1 MDLVFSRPRYVP
13 GDPLDLVFGD
23 TLGPEILPL
32 TLQGTLYLGAP
43 EATGTLLYD
52 NRLPA
57 TVSAGFTARHQVAA
71 PAQVQPVAPW
81 GQPAPADQASA
92 SAWQS
97 ADRADAAPVAPWDKT
112 DRADTPA
119 RAAWQAA
126 TPVSQQRGMVYQ
138 ACTPLDV
145 LSAIGWQLAAP
156 ATVNLLAP
164 HQVADVLHQLRTV
177 SAQQGAPISARAHA
191 PHQVATPAQRAIR
204 ARWQVAAQ
212 LIPPGLTVLVP
223 PGEGGVTPHPVNL
236 DLVFA
241 CPPYEQGAPI
251 DLVFGHV
258 CLPPVGPGAP
268 LFILPA
274 RYFMQAHTLVAHRLP
289 DLAEVPIFDVSL
301 SADAGSYAWTFS
313 ASAPVSVFDQLA
325 PVSGV
330 PQQLRITLDGIPFA
344 FIVDSLTHDEQ
355 FGRRGARIAGRSITA
370 LLGRPF
376 ARETQRLNSASFTA
390 QQLALQALDLTGVGL
405 SWGLEDWLVPA
416 GAWSHSGTAL
426 AAVQAIVEAAGGYL
440 QSARNAATL
449 LARHPYPTLAGG
461 IPGGPWNWYA
471 SGVTPDVELA
481 PDALVTTA
489 IERSDGPDLN
499 AVYVSGQNQGV
510 LRLVKRTGSAADKL
524 ASPVTDPLI
533 TANEAA
539 RQRGTAILGAAGPK
553 HLVRVSLPVLTG
565 PSQPGVLDV
574 GQLVQINAA
583 QPWRGRVRSVS
594 VAAAF
599 GREVR
604 QSVQIERHLEVT
616 P

>member
-1 MDLVFSRPRYVP
+1 MPIDGKLIFIRPHDGTGR
-13 GDPLDLVFGD
+13 LVFGD
-23 TLGPEILPL
+23 DSEVVIPPVEIGVDAQFEGDMACAVQLL
-32 TLQGTLYLGAP
+32 WDANVSRG
-43 EATGTLLYD
+43 EAVEL
-52 NRLPA
+52 RSHWQAAEPA
-57 TVSAGFTARHQVAA
+57 S
-71 PAQVQPVAPW
+71 
-81 GQPAPADQASA
+81 
-92 SAWQS
+92 
-97 ADRADAAPVAPWDKT
+97 
-112 DRADTPA
+112 A
-119 RAAWQAA
+119 RAAAHWQ
-126 TPVSQQRGMVYQ
+126 
-138 ACTPLDV
+138 
-145 LSAIGWQLAAP
+145 
-156 ATVNLLAP
+156 
-164 HQVADVLHQLRTV
+164 
-177 SAQQGAPISARAHA
+177 
-191 PHQVATPAQRAIR
+191 PAQAITAR
-204 ARWQVAAQ
+204 TSSRWQSGAAVSGQTEARWQDSQPHNARAGLRWQDAAAARHALLAAWQEAERQRGATGLRWQDGQAQRETLLARYQEAIRLRSVALSIWQDATPSRTLLRHRGRDGLPVHLGLALHWQ
-212 LIPPGLTVLVP
+212 DARRPPPGLSVVTPVTPPTEEPCYDPATLGRLEFIEAWSPDGRLVFVCNR
-223 PGEGGVTPHPVNL
+223 GGVV
-236 DLVFA
+236 
-241 CPPYEQGAPI
+241 
-251 DLVFGHV
+251 
-258 CLPPVGPGAP
+258 PGAP
-268 LFILPA
+268 LYILPA
-274 RYFMQAHTLVAHRLP
+274 RFYMIAHTLVAHRLP

-301 SADAGSYAWTFS
+301 SADAGSYAWTFN

-376 ARETQRLNSASFTA
+376 ARETQRLNSAPFTA

-416 GAWSHSGTAL
+416 GAWSHSGTPL

-449 LARHPYPTLAGG
+449 QARHPYPTLAGG
-461 IPGGPWNWYA
+461 ILGGPWNWYA

-539 RQRGTAILGAAGPK
+539 GQRGIAILGAAGPK

-574 GQLVQINAA
+574 GQLVQVNAA

>member
-32 TLQGTLYLGAP
+32 TLQGTLYLEAP

-57 TVSAGFTARHQVAA
+57 TVSAGVTARHQVAA

-81 GQPAPADQASA
+81 GQPAPADQACA
-92 SAWQS
+92 SGWQS

-112 DRADTPA
+112 DRADTRA
-119 RAAWQAA
+119 RTAWQAA
-126 TPVSQQRGMVYQ
+126 TPVAQQRGMVYQ

-145 LSAIGWQLAAP
+145 LRAIGWQLAAP
-156 ATVNLLAP
+156 TAVNLLAP
-164 HQVADVLHQLRTV
+164 HQVADVLHQLRNV

-223 PGEGGVTPHPVNL
+223 PGEGGITPHPVSL

-241 CPPYEQGAPI
+241 CPPYEPGAPL

-289 DLAEVPIFDVSL
+289 DLAEVPIFDATL

-313 ASAPVSVFDQLA
+313 ASAPVSVFNQLA

-370 LLGRPF
+370 LLARPF
-376 ARETQRLNSASFTA
+376 ARETQRLNSGPFTA

-416 GAWSHSGTAL
+416 GAWSHSGTPL

-449 LARHPYPTLAGG
+449 QARHPYPTLAGG
-461 IPGGPWNWYA
+461 ILGGPWNWYA

-510 LRLVKRTGSAADKL
+510 SRLVKRTGSAADKL

-539 RQRGTAILGAAGPK
+539 RQRGIAILGAAGPK

>member
-1 MDLVFSRPRYVP
+1 MHQAALA
-13 GDPLDLVFGD
+13 
-23 TLGPEILPL
+23 
-32 TLQGTLYLGAP
+32 LQ
-43 EATGTLLYD
+43 
-52 NRLPA
+52 
-57 TVSAGFTARHQVAA
+57 VIAA
-71 PAQVQPVAPW
+71 QLQ
-81 GQPAPADQASA
+81 
-92 SAWQS
+92 
-97 ADRADAAPVAPWDKT
+97 
-112 DRADTPA
+112 
-119 RAAWQAA
+119 QAA
-126 TPVSQQRGMVYQ
+126 TLTHTSAALRVQQ
-138 ACTPLDV
+138 
-145 LSAIGWQLAAP
+145 
-156 ATVNLLAP
+156 ATAM
-164 HQVADVLHQLRTV
+164 
-177 SAQQGAPISARAHA
+177 RA
-191 PHQVATPAQRAIR
+191 
-204 ARWQVAAQ
+204 VAAQ
-212 LIPPGLTVLVP
+212 IGGAARFISFGHVQPFQAARRVP
-223 PGEGGVTPHPVNL
+223 PGKEVWPPVPGGPGVEPYVPDLNL
-236 DLVFA
+236 VLA
-241 CPPYEQGAPI
+241 CPPYEAGAPI
-251 DLVFGHV
+251 GLVIGHV

-289 DLAEVPIFDVSL
+289 DLADVPIFDVSL

-376 ARETQRLNSASFTA
+376 ARETQRLNSAPFTA

-426 AAVQAIVEAAGGYL
+426 AAVQAIVEAVGGYL

-574 GQLVQINAA
+574 GQLVQVNAA

>member
-1 MDLVFSRPRYVP
+1 MDLVFARPRYVP

-23 TLGPEILPL
+23 TLAPEILPL
-32 TLQGTLYLGAP
+32 TLQGTLYLESP

-57 TVSAGFTARHQVAA
+57 TVSTSARARHQVAS
-71 PAQVQPVAPW
+71 PADVLPSAPW
-81 GQPAPADQASA
+81 GQPAPASQGSA

-97 ADRADAAPVAPWDKT
+97 AVQADAAPASTWGLT
-112 DRADTPA
+112 ARTDTPA
-119 RAAWQAA
+119 RTPWQAA
-126 TPVSQQRGMVYQ
+126 APASQHRGMVYQ
-138 ACTPLDV
+138 VCTPLDV
-145 LSAIGWQLAAP
+145 LAAIGWQLAAP

-164 HQVADVLHQLRTV
+164 HQVADVLQQLRTV
-177 SAQQGAPISARAHA
+177 SAQQGAPITARAHA
-191 PHQVATPAQRAIR
+191 PHQVAAPAQRAIR

-212 LIPPGLTVLVP
+212 FIPLGLSVYVP
-223 PGEGGVTPHPVNL
+223 PGGGGITPHPVTL

-241 CPPYEQGAPI
+241 CPPYEQGAPL

-274 RYFMQAHTLVAHRLP
+274 RYFMQAHSLVAHRLP
-289 DLAEVPIFDVSL
+289 DMAPVPIFDVSL
-301 SADAGSYAWTFS
+301 SSDVGSYAWTFN

-330 PQQLRITLDGIPFA
+330 PQQIRVTLDGIPFA
-344 FIVDSLTHDEQ
+344 FIVDSLSHDES
-355 FGRRGARIAGRSITA
+355 FGSRGARIAGRSITA
-370 LLGRPF
+370 LLARPF
-376 ARETQRLNSASFTA
+376 ARETQRLSTGAFTA

-405 SWGLEDWLVPA
+405 NWGLEDWLVPA
-416 GAWSHSGTAL
+416 GAWSHSGTPL
-426 AAVQAIVEAAGGYL
+426 GAVQTIVEAAGGYL

-461 IPGGPWNWYA
+461 ILGGPWNWYA

-481 PDALVTTA
+481 LDALETTA
-489 IERSDGPDLN
+489 IERADGPDVN

-524 ASPVTDPLI
+524 AGMVTDPLI
-533 TANEAA
+533 TAQEAA
-539 RQRGTAILGAAGPK
+539 RQRGIAILGAAGPK
-553 HLVRVSLPVLTG
+553 HLVRLDLPVLTG

-594 VAAAF
+594 VSAAF
-599 GREVR
+599 GSDVR